1 MESEK
6 DTQTP
11 ESASPPIAPSA
22 RTSWR
27 RLGERI
33 LSITPS
39 EVARL
44 MLVVLALGVIGWLIW
59 YTWVALLPFQIGIVL
74 AYLMLPLVNQLERW
88 MPRVAAVGIVF
99 FSGLLL
105 LVGIFGYLVPP
116 LVEQITQLI
125 AALPSGDEIQQST
138 IELLDEMQAYVAALP
153 SGMREFVEDGIS
165 RALVTIRDNIA
176 EYAQTVAGFLISTV
190 MSVAGTFA
198 FLLGFLVI
206 PFWLFYVLIDHR
218 VGLSSLNK
226 LLPSWCRADFWA
238 LLTIPDRVFSSY
250 LRGQI
255 FLGFVIGAAS
265 FLGLSALEL
274 AGVEGIRYKLLLAVF
289 AGVMELIPYIGPI
302 IGAVPAIGV
311 GMLHSWETAVAITV
325 LYFIIQ
331 QLEGNLLI
339 PKVLGDSVNIHPAIL
354 TALLV
359 ALTQLGFV
367 WFLLA
372 APLSATIRDLY
383 RYIYGRMTYPPR
395 PPGVLPGDPLPEESE
410 PAQPGEAGEAGALQP
425 EMSKS

>member
-1 MESEK
+1 MESERNPP
-6 DTQTP
+6 TS
-11 ESASPPIAPSA
+11 ESEARPSA
-22 RTSWR
+22 RISWR

-44 MLVVLALGVIGWLIW
+44 IMVLLALGVIGWLIW

-74 AYLMLPLVNQLERW
+74 AYLMLPLVNRLERW
-88 MPRVAAVGIVF
+88 MPRVAAVGVVF
-99 FSGLLL
+99 LSGLLL
-105 LVGIFGYLVPP
+105 LLGIFGYLLPP
-116 LVEQITQLI
+116 LVEQITELI

-138 IELLDEMQAYVAALP
+138 IELLDDMQAYVAALP

-176 EYAQTVAGFLISTV
+176 EYAQTVAAFLVSTV

-218 VGLSSLNK
+218 AGLSALNK

-238 LLTIPDRVFSSY
+238 LLSIPDRVFSSY

-331 QLEGNLLI
+331 QLESNLLI

-359 ALTQLGFV
+359 ALTQLGFI

-383 RYIYGRMTYPPR
+383 RYVYGRLTYPPR
-395 PPGVLPGDPLPEESE
+395 PPGVLPGDPLPEDEE
-410 PAQPGEAGEAGALQP
+410 EGEEAQPGESGSLQP
-425 EMSKS
+425 EMGKS

>member
-1 MESEK
+1 MESERNPP
-6 DTQTP
+6 TS
-11 ESASPPIAPSA
+11 ESEARPSA
-22 RTSWR
+22 RISWR

-44 MLVVLALGVIGWLIW
+44 IMVLLALGVIGWLIW

-74 AYLMLPLVNQLERW
+74 AYLMLPLVNRLERW
-88 MPRVAAVGIVF
+88 MPRVAAVGVVF
-99 FSGLLL
+99 LSGLLL
-105 LVGIFGYLVPP
+105 LLGIFGYLLPP
-116 LVEQITQLI
+116 LVEQITELI

-138 IELLDEMQAYVAALP
+138 IELLDDMQAYVAALP

-176 EYAQTVAGFLISTV
+176 EYAQTVAAFLVSTV

-218 VGLSSLNK
+218 AGLSALNK

-238 LLTIPDRVFSSY
+238 LISIPDRVFSSY

-274 AGVEGIRYKLLLAVF
+274 AGVEGISYKLLLAVF

-331 QLEGNLLI
+331 QLESNLLI

-359 ALTQLGFV
+359 ALTQLGFI

-383 RYIYGRMTYPPR
+383 RYVYGRLTYPPR
-395 PPGVLPGDPLPEESE
+395 PPGVLPGDPLPEDEEESE
-410 PAQPGEAGEAGALQP
+410 EAQPGESGSLQP
-425 EMSKS
+425 EMGKS

>member
-1 MESEK
+1 MESERNPP
-6 DTQTP
+6 TS
-11 ESASPPIAPSA
+11 ESEARPSA
-22 RTSWR
+22 RISWR

-44 MLVVLALGVIGWLIW
+44 IMVLLALGVIGWLIW

-74 AYLMLPLVNQLERW
+74 AYLMLPLVNRLERW
-88 MPRVAAVGIVF
+88 MPRVAAVGVVF
-99 FSGLLL
+99 LSGLLL
-105 LVGIFGYLVPP
+105 LLGIFGYLLPP
-116 LVEQITQLI
+116 LVEQITELI

-138 IELLDEMQAYVAALP
+138 IELLDDMQAYVAALP

-176 EYAQTVAGFLISTV
+176 EYAQTVAAFLVSTV

-218 VGLSSLNK
+218 AGLSALNK

-238 LLTIPDRVFSSY
+238 LISIPDRVFSSY

-274 AGVEGIRYKLLLAVF
+274 AGVEGISYKLLLAVF

-331 QLEGNLLI
+331 QLESNLLI

-359 ALTQLGFV
+359 ALTQLGFI

-383 RYIYGRMTYPPR
+383 RYVYGRLTYPPR
-395 PPGVLPGDPLPEESE
+395 PPGVLPGDPLPEDEE
-410 PAQPGEAGEAGALQP
+410 EGEEAQPGESGSLQP
-425 EMSKS
+425 EMGKS

>member
-1 MESEK
+1 MEPENA
-6 DTQTP
+6 TPTP
-11 ESASPPIAPSA
+11 EPARPSA
-22 RTSWR
+22 RISWR

-44 MLVVLALGVIGWLIW
+44 IMVLLALAVIGWLIW

-74 AYLMLPLVNQLERW
+74 AYLMLPLVNRLERW
-88 MPRVAAVGIVF
+88 MPRVAAVGVVF
-99 FSGLLL
+99 LSGLLL
-105 LVGIFGYLVPP
+105 LLGIFGYLLPP
-116 LVEQITQLI
+116 LVEQITELI

-138 IELLDEMQAYVAALP
+138 IELLDDMQAYVAALP

-176 EYAQTVAGFLISTV
+176 EYAQTVAAFLVSTV

-218 VGLSSLNK
+218 AGLSALNK

-238 LLTIPDRVFSSY
+238 LLSIPDRVFSSY

-331 QLEGNLLI
+331 QLESNLLI

-359 ALTQLGFV
+359 ALTQLGFI

-383 RYIYGRMTYPPR
+383 RYVYGRLTYPPR
-395 PPGVLPGDPLPEESE
+395 PPGVLPGDPLPEEKE
-410 PAQPGEAGEAGALQP
+410 EDEEAQPGESGSLQP

>member
-1 MESEK
+1 MESERNPP
-6 DTQTP
+6 TS
-11 ESASPPIAPSA
+11 ESEARPSA
-22 RTSWR
+22 RISWR

-44 MLVVLALGVIGWLIW
+44 IMVLLALGVIGWLIW

-74 AYLMLPLVNQLERW
+74 AYLMLPLVNRLERW
-88 MPRVAAVGIVF
+88 MPRVAAVGVVF
-99 FSGLLL
+99 LSGLLL
-105 LVGIFGYLVPP
+105 LLGIFGYLLPP
-116 LVEQITQLI
+116 LVEQITELI

-138 IELLDEMQAYVAALP
+138 IELLDDMQAYVAALP

-176 EYAQTVAGFLISTV
+176 EYAQTVAAFLVSTV

-218 VGLSSLNK
+218 AGLSALNK

-238 LLTIPDRVFSSY
+238 LLSIPDRVFSSY

-274 AGVEGIRYKLLLAVF
+274 AGVEGISYKLLLAVF

-331 QLEGNLLI
+331 QLESNLLI

-359 ALTQLGFV
+359 ALTQLGFI

-383 RYIYGRMTYPPR
+383 RYVYGRLTYPPR
-395 PPGVLPGDPLPEESE
+395 PPGVLPGDPLPEDEE
-410 PAQPGEAGEAGALQP
+410 EGEEAQPGESGSLQP
-425 EMSKS
+425 EMGKS

>member
-1 MESEK
+1 
-6 DTQTP
+6 
-11 ESASPPIAPSA
+11 
-22 RTSWR
+22 
-27 RLGERI
+27 
-33 LSITPS
+33 
-39 EVARL
+39 
-44 MLVVLALGVIGWLIW
+44 
-59 YTWVALLPFQIGIVL
+59 
-74 AYLMLPLVNQLERW
+74 
-88 MPRVAAVGIVF
+88 MPRVAAVGVVF
-99 FSGLLL
+99 LSGLLL
-105 LVGIFGYLVPP
+105 LLGIFGYLLPP
-116 LVEQITQLI
+116 LVEQITELI

-138 IELLDEMQAYVAALP
+138 IELLDDMQAYVAALP

-176 EYAQTVAGFLISTV
+176 EYAQTVAAFLVSTV

-218 VGLSSLNK
+218 AGLSALNK

-238 LLTIPDRVFSSY
+238 LLSIPDRVFSSY

-331 QLEGNLLI
+331 QLESNLLI

-359 ALTQLGFV
+359 ALTQLGFI

-383 RYIYGRMTYPPR
+383 RYVYGRLTYPPR
-395 PPGVLPGDPLPEESE
+395 PPGVLPGDPLPEEKE
-410 PAQPGEAGEAGALQP
+410 EDEEAQPGESGSLQP

>member
-1 MESEK
+1 
-6 DTQTP
+6 
-11 ESASPPIAPSA
+11 
-22 RTSWR
+22 
-27 RLGERI
+27 
-33 LSITPS
+33 
-39 EVARL
+39 
-44 MLVVLALGVIGWLIW
+44 
-59 YTWVALLPFQIGIVL
+59 
-74 AYLMLPLVNQLERW
+74 
-88 MPRVAAVGIVF
+88 MPRVAAVGVVF
-99 FSGLLL
+99 LSGLLL
-105 LVGIFGYLVPP
+105 LLGIFGYLLPP
-116 LVEQITQLI
+116 LVEQITELI

-138 IELLDEMQAYVAALP
+138 IELLDDMQAYVAALP

-395 PPGVLPGDPLPEESE
+395 PPGVLPGDPLPEERE
-410 PAQPGEAGEAGALQP
+410 PAQPDEAGEAGALQP

>member
-1 MESEK
+1 MESERN
-6 DTQTP
+6 
-11 ESASPPIAPSA
+11 PPTSETAARPSA
-22 RTSWR
+22 RISWR

-44 MLVVLALGVIGWLIW
+44 VMVLLALLVIGWLLW

-74 AYLMLPLVNQLERW
+74 AYLMLPLVNRLERW
-88 MPRVAAVGIVF
+88 MPRVAAVGVVF
-99 FSGLLL
+99 LSGLLL
-105 LVGIFGYLVPP
+105 LLGIFGYLLPP
-116 LVEQITQLI
+116 LVEQITELI

-138 IELLDEMQAYVAALP
+138 IELLDDMQAYVAALP

-176 EYAQTVAGFLISTV
+176 EYAQTVAAFLVGTV

-218 VGLSSLNK
+218 AGLSALNN

-238 LLTIPDRVFSSY
+238 LLSIPDRVFSSY

-359 ALTQLGFV
+359 ALTQLGFI

-383 RYIYGRMTYPPR
+383 RYVYGRLTYPPR
-395 PPGVLPGDPLPEESE
+395 PPGVLPGDPLPAEEE
-410 PAQPGEAGEAGALQP
+410 EGEEAQSGESGSLQP

>member
-1 MESEK
+1 
-6 DTQTP
+6 
-11 ESASPPIAPSA
+11 
-22 RTSWR
+22 
-27 RLGERI
+27 
-33 LSITPS
+33 
-39 EVARL
+39 
-44 MLVVLALGVIGWLIW
+44 
-59 YTWVALLPFQIGIVL
+59 
-74 AYLMLPLVNQLERW
+74 
-88 MPRVAAVGIVF
+88 MPRAAAVAVVF
-99 FSGLLL
+99 LSGLLL
-105 LVGIFGYLVPP
+105 LVAILGYLVPP

-125 AALPSGDEIQQST
+125 AALPSGDDIQQST
-138 IELLDEMQAYVAALP
+138 IELLDQMQSYVAALP
-153 SGMREFVEDGIS
+153 TDMREFVEDGIS

-176 EYAQTVAGFLISTV
+176 EYAQTVATFLIGTL

-218 VGLSSLNK
+218 QGLVSLNK
-226 LLPSWCRADFWA
+226 LLPRWCRADFWA
-238 LLTIPDRVFSSY
+238 LISIPDKVFSSY

-265 FLGLSALEL
+265 FGGLTLLEL
-274 AGVEGIRYKLLLAVF
+274 VGVEGIRYKLLLAVF
-289 AGVMELIPYIGPI
+289 AAVMELIPYIGPI

-311 GMLHSWETAVAITV
+311 GMLHSWETALAITL

-359 ALTQLGFV
+359 ALTQLGFI

-372 APLSATIRDLY
+372 APLAATIRDLY
-383 RYIYGRMTYPPR
+383 RYIYGRLDDPPR
-395 PPGVLPGDPLPEESE
+395 PAGVLPDDPLPTE
-410 PAQPGEAGEAGALQP
+410 PATSGEAGPLQP
-425 EMSKS
+425 EMSKT

>member
-1 MESEK
+1 MEPENA
-6 DTQTP
+6 TPTP
-11 ESASPPIAPSA
+11 EPAPTSA
-22 RTSWR
+22 RISWR

-39 EVARL
+39 QVARL
-44 MLVVLALGVIGWLIW
+44 VMVLLALGVIGWLIW

-74 AYLMLPLVNQLERW
+74 AYLMLPLVNRLERW
-88 MPRVAAVGIVF
+88 MPRVAAVGVVF
-99 FSGLLL
+99 LSGLLL
-105 LVGIFGYLVPP
+105 LLGIFGYLLPP
-116 LVEQITQLI
+116 LVEQITELI

-176 EYAQTVAGFLISTV
+176 EYAQTVAAFLVSTV

-218 VGLSSLNK
+218 AGLSALNK

-238 LLTIPDRVFSSY
+238 LLSIPDRVFSSY

-331 QLEGNLLI
+331 QLESNLLI

-359 ALTQLGFV
+359 ALTQLGFI

-383 RYIYGRMTYPPR
+383 RYVYGRLTYPPR
-395 PPGVLPGDPLPEESE
+395 PPGVLPGDPLPEEKE
-410 PAQPGEAGEAGALQP
+410 EDEEAQPGESGSLQP

>member
-11 ESASPPIAPSA
+11 EPASPLVAPSA

-44 MLVVLALGVIGWLIW
+44 MMVVLALGVIGWLIW

-74 AYLMLPLVNQLERW
+74 AYLMLPLVNRLERW
-88 MPRVAAVGIVF
+88 IPRVAAVGVVF
-99 FSGLLL
+99 LSGLLL
-105 LVGIFGYLVPP
+105 LLGIFGYLVPP

-176 EYAQTVAGFLISTV
+176 EYAQTVAGFLIGTV

-226 LLPSWCRADFWA
+226 LLPSWSRADFWA

-383 RYIYGRMTYPPR
+383 RYIYGRLTYPPR

-410 PAQPGEAGEAGALQP
+410 SEPAQPGEAGALQP